1 MILIP
6 PTHGRAGVRT
16 INAREYVLQLGEEG
30 IRQQMLYSMNR
41 LFQDEF
47 GADVPEAWLSW
58 EVVDTPGTGEVDI
71 RLAAEAPLRANT
83 VWLAPLGEARTI
95 TVPVTDQSRIPIVQS
110 PYRYADDN
118 PFRKSNHVLTFAG
131 WDAETGLMVFDR

>member
-16 INAREYVLQLGEEG
+16 INAREYLAQLGEEG

-41 LFQDEF
+41 LYQDEF
-47 GADVPEAWLSW
+47 GADVPESWLSW
-58 EVVDTPGTGEVDI
+58 ELIESPTEVDI
-71 RLAAEAPLRANT
+71 RLEASAPRRAQT
-83 VWLAPLGEARTI
+83 FLDARRGTART
-95 TVPVTDQSRIPIVQS
+95 VAVSVTTESRVPIVHPS
-110 PYRYADDN
+110 YRYDEN
-118 PFRKSNHVLTFAG
+118 PFRRDDHVLTFAG